1 MKAVIFDMFETLV
14 TLHSV
19 PRYFGRNVAADL
31 GADIEEFYP
40 LWHETEEARSK
51 GKMDFEESLY
61 WIGERTHYAYPERIP
76 MAVEKRFAFK
86 SESLQK
92 VEYRIVSL
100 LRELKERGYKVGL
113 ISNCFLEEAEAIRA
127 SVLAPFFDV
136 MMLSCEQGV
145 QKPEHEIFERCL
157 AELAVAPEDCLY
169 VGDGGSLELETA
181 RSFGMETL
189 QAGWF
194 VKNDQEDWKKEGF
207 AAATNPGEVLERLGC
222 LTGKSREGK

>member
-19 PRYFGRNVAADL
+19 PRYFGRNIAADL
-31 GADIEEFYP
+31 GADIDAFYP

-51 GKMDFEESLY
+51 GKMTFEEALY
-61 WIGERTHYAYPERIP
+61 WIGERTNYAHPERIP
-76 MAVEKRFAFK
+76 AAVERRYAFK
-86 SESLQK
+86 EESLQK
-92 VEYRIVSL
+92 VEYRIVAL
-100 LRELKERGYKVGL
+100 LRELKERGYKVAL
-113 ISNCFLEEAEAIRA
+113 ISNCFPEEGEVIRK
-127 SVLAPFFDV
+127 SVMAPFFDV

-169 VGDGGSLELETA
+169 VGDGGSMELETA

-194 VKNDQEDWKKEGF
+194 VKNYQEDWEKEGF
-207 AAATNPGEVLERLGC
+207 ASATAPEAVLAAV
-222 LTGKSREGK
+222 TGAKTF

>member
-31 GADIEEFYP
+31 GADVDEFYP

-51 GKMDFEESLY
+51 GKMTFEESLY
-61 WIGERTHYAYPERIP
+61 WIGERIHYEHPERIP
-76 MAVEKRFAFK
+76 EAVEKRYAFK
-86 SESLQK
+86 TESLQK

-127 SVLAPFFDV
+127 NVLASCFDV

-145 QKPEHEIFERCL
+145 QKPEREIFERCL
-157 AELAVAPEDCLY
+157 SELSVAPEDCLY
-169 VGDGGSLELETA
+169 VGDGGSQELETA
-181 RSFGMETL
+181 RSFGMQTL

-194 VKNDQEDWKKEGF
+194 IKNYEESWEKEGF
-207 AAATNPGEVLERLGC
+207 ATATDPEAVLAAVERSL
-222 LTGKSREGK
+222 S

>member
-19 PRYFGRNVAADL
+19 PRYFGRNIAADL
-31 GADIEEFYP
+31 GADIDKFYP

-51 GKMDFEESLY
+51 GKMDFEKSLY
-61 WIGERTHYAYPERIP
+61 WIGERTHYAHPERIP
-76 MAVEKRFAFK
+76 EAVEKRHAFK
-86 SESLQK
+86 TESLQK

-100 LRELKERGYKVGL
+100 LRELKERGYKVAL

-136 MMLSCEQGV
+136 MLLSCEVGM
-145 QKPEHEIFERCL
+145 QKPEREIFERCL
-157 AELAVAPEDCLY
+157 TELSVEPEQCLY
-169 VGDGGSLELETA
+169 VGDGGSQELETA
-181 RSFGMETL
+181 RSFGMKTL

-194 VKNDQEDWKKEGF
+194 VKNYEEDWKKDGF
-207 AAATNPGEVLERLGC
+207 ASATAPEEVLRAVEVHVG
-222 LTGKSREGK
+222 